1 MGESGLPLKITKLG
15 EQDIRIMNMSLPQTE
30 LKQRVNNFLKLEKKI
45 ELKAT

>member
-1 MGESGLPLKITKLG
+1 MPLKITKLG
-15 EQDIRIMNMSLPQTE
+15 EQYIRIMNTSLPQTE

>member
-1 MGESGLPLKITKLG
+1 MGESGLPLKLTKLG

-30 LKQRVNNFLKLEKKI
+30 LKQRVNNFLKLEKKN

>member
-1 MGESGLPLKITKLG
+1 MGESGMPLKITKLG

>member
-30 LKQRVNNFLKLEKKI
+30 LKQRVNNFLKLEKKMS
-45 ELKAT
+45 

>member
-15 EQDIRIMNMSLPQTE
+15 EQDIRIMNKSLPQTE
-30 LKQRVNNFLKLEKKI
+30 LKQRVNKLEKKN

>member
-1 MGESGLPLKITKLG
+1 MPLKITKLG